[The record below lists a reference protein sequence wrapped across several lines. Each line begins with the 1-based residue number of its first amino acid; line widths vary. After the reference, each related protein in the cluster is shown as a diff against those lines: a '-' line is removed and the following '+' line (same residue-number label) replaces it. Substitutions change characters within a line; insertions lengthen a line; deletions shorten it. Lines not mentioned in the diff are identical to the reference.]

1 MFQQETSKAEGAKSS
16 PIKNFY
22 DSVQKKSDVFIAQR
36 RQ

>member
-1 MFQQETSKAEGAKSS
+1 MFQQENLKVEGGKSS